1 MSRFLS
7 DNYKNLVPYIPGE
20 QVNEKVIKLNT
31 NESPFPPSPKVKE
44 VLSEAVIDKLNLYS
58 DPELKELRNAIAKE
72 FGVTADMVFCGNGS
86 DDVLAFAIM
95 GFCGAGGKLCCPEIS
110 YGFYPVYADLFGV
123 ELEQIP
129 LKDDFSIDANDYI
142 NKGKNIVIA
151 NPNAPTGLTLSFD
164 EVEAIVSSNPDNLV
178 IMDEAYM
185 AFCGESCMELVNKYS
200 NLLVVRTFS
209 KSHSLAGLRVGFGIA
224 SKEIIEDLNK
234 LKYSFNPYNINTL
247 SVKAAA
253 AAIADNE
260 YYNDKIA
267 QIVATREF
275 VKSQLRELGFRC
287 TDSKANFVFAS
298 SDKISAADLAAELR
312 KKGIL
317 VRYFNKAKID
327 NYLRITIGSA
337 EDMQTMIDAI
347 KEIPEV
353 QA

>member
-7 DNYKNLVPYIPGE
+7 NNYDTLVPYTPGE
-20 QVNEKVIKLNT
+20 QVNVKVIKLNT

-44 VLSEAVIDKLNLYS
+44 VLSESVIDKLNLYS

-72 FGVTADMVFCGNGS
+72 FDVTADMVFCGNGS

-95 GFCGAGGKLCCPEIS
+95 GFCGRGGKLCCPEIS
-110 YGFYPVYADLFGV
+110 YGFYPVYADIFGV

-142 NKGKNIVIA
+142 GKNKNIVIA
-151 NPNAPTGLTLSFD
+151 NPNAPTGLTLTFD
-164 EVEAIVSSNPDNLV
+164 EVEKIVASNPDNIV

-185 AFCGESCMELVNKYS
+185 AFCGESCMELVKKYD
-200 NLLVVRTFS
+200 NLLVTRTFS
-209 KSHSLAGLRVGFGIA
+209 KSHSLAGLRVGFGIG
-224 SKEIIEDLNK
+224 SKEIIDDLNK

-247 SVKAAA
+247 SIKAAA

-267 QIVATREF
+267 RIVETRE
-275 VKSQLRELGFRC
+275 KTIAQLSEMGFTC
-287 TDSKANFVFAS
+287 TASKANFIFAS
-298 SDKISAADLAAELR
+298 SSKTPASELAKKLR
-312 KKGIL
+312 EKGII

-327 NYLRITIGSA
+327 NYLRITVGTA
-337 EDMQTMIDAI
+337 EEMQTLVNTI
-347 KEIPEV
+347 KEIE
-353 QA
+353 A

>member
-7 DNYKNLVPYIPGE
+7 KNYEKLVPYTPGE

-31 NESPFPPSPKVKE
+31 NESPFPPSPRVKA

-58 DPELKELRNAIAKE
+58 DPELKELRAAIAE
-72 FGVTADMVFCGNGS
+72 QFDVTPDMVFCGNGS

-110 YGFYPVYADLFGV
+110 YGFYPVYADIFGV

-129 LKDDFSIDANDYI
+129 LKEDLSIDVNDYI
-142 NKGKNIVIA
+142 GKGKNIVIA
-151 NPNAPTGLTLSFD
+151 NPNAPTGLLIPFED
-164 EVEAIVSSNPDNLV
+164 VERIVASNPDNLV
-178 IMDEAYM
+178 IMDEAYI
-185 AFCGESCMELVNKYS
+185 AFGGKSCMELVKKYD
-200 NLLVVRTFS
+200 NLLVTRTFS

-224 SKEIIEDLNK
+224 SKEIIDDLNK
-234 LKYSFNPYNINTL
+234 LKYSFNPYNLNTL
-247 SVKAAA
+247 SIKAAA

-260 YYNDKIA
+260 YYNANIAKI
-267 QIVATREF
+267 IENREYTLAELE
-275 VKSQLRELGFRC
+275 KLGFKC

-298 SDKISAADLAAELR
+298 SDKIPAATIAAELR

-327 NYLRITIGSA
+327 NYLRITVGSA
-337 EDMQTMIDAI
+337 EEMQALIEAI
-347 KEIPEV
+347 KEIT
-353 QA
+353 A

>member
-7 DNYKNLVPYIPGE
+7 DNYSKLVPYVPGE

-44 VLSEAVIDKLNLYS
+44 VISQEVIDRLNLYS
-58 DPELKELRNAIAKE
+58 DPELKELRSAIAE
-72 FGVTADMVFCGNGS
+72 QFGVSADMVFCGNGS

-110 YGFYPVYADLFGV
+110 YGFYPVYADIFDV
-123 ELEQIP
+123 ELEEIP
-129 LKDDFSIDANDYI
+129 LKDDFSINAEDYL

-151 NPNAPTGLTLSFD
+151 NPNAPTGLTLTFD
-164 EVEAIVSSNPDNLV
+164 EVEKIVSSNPDNLV

-224 SKEIIEDLNK
+224 QKEIIDDLNK

-247 SVKAAA
+247 SIKAAA

-260 YYNDKIA
+260 YYNERIA
-267 QIVATREF
+267 QIIETREE
-275 VKSQLRELGFRC
+275 VKSELRALGFDC

-298 SDKISAADLAAELR
+298 SDRIPAGELAKELR

-317 VRYFNKAKID
+317 IRHFSKAKIE
-327 NYLRITIGSA
+327 NYLRITIGSKD
-337 EDMQTMIDAI
+337 DMKSFINAV
-347 KEIPEV
+347 KEILEERS
-353 QA
+353 